1 MMKEW
6 VIFGFI
12 AIFLL
17 SGCEQLKELYGIQPA
32 GEEDYV
38 PIEEIKIE
46 GEAEGAS
53 ELPPMP
59 PAEEIEEV
67 EEIVGG
73 VEEGVEGEAGETE
86 EIAEEK
92 PKEEAKVII
101 VKETDLVFLKPK
113 ATDPDMD
120 KLVFSYTTPLDNEGR
135 WQTNYGDAGEYTVT
149 ITASDGELS
158 VTKDILVIVNKR
170 EEAPVI
176 DEAIP
181 KEESLETKESSKLE
195 FSVKASDLNK
205 DPLTY
210 SWKLDGEE
218 KSKENTYIYDAG
230 YDAAGQHTV
239 KVMVSDGAK
248 DTSRIWAVKVENVN
262 RKPILEKMATIMAK
276 ENEKVVLEPKATDPD
291 GDKLTFRIDNDKFKQ
306 VDGRFEWET
315 TYDNAGEYS
324 ATITASDGESEASE
338 TVKITI
344 ENVNRRPIIE
354 DIIQTTN
361 N

>member
-1 MMKEW
+1 MMKKL

-59 PAEEIEEV
+59 PAEEIEE
-67 EEIVGG
+67 IVGG
-73 VEEGVEGEAGETE
+73 GEEAGETKEEATE
-86 EIAEEK
+86 EIVEEK

-101 VKETDLVFLKPK
+101 VKETDLVSLKPK
-113 ATDPDMD
+113 ATDPDLD

-135 WQTNYGDAGEYTVT
+135 WQTTYGDAGEYTVT

-218 KSKENTYIYDAG
+218 RSKEETYTYDIG

-239 KVMVSDGAK
+239 KIMVSDGAK

-276 ENEKVVLEPKATDPD
+276 ETEKIVLEPKATDPD
-291 GDKLTFRIDNDKFKQ
+291 GDKLTFSIDNDKFKQ

-315 TYDNAGEYS
+315 TYDDGGEYS
-324 ATITASDGESEASE
+324 ATITASDGEDEVSEI
-338 TVKITI
+338 VKITI
-344 ENVNRRPIIE
+344 ENVNRPPIIE
-354 DIIQTTN
+354 DIILE
-361 N
+361 